1 MSAASVLPA
10 SQPWRHQ
17 RRGGKRSES
26 GSSSISHGRSAPR
39 SVSRH
44 FPCWRL
50 HRAKHAVSV
59 LEHGK
64 RCLFRLF
71 PAESMWRA
79 ACSSPI
85 PESPEGAGTDAW
97 VPGKRFVLVA
107 EIFLLVV
114 GNLGWMEIAC
124 INASQKTLSSAL
136 LTKTHPPASQSAAK
150 AYLGFSPRQRGGGV
164 PHSTFF
170 FSFFLFFFFPHEKRV
185 ALDTLIRGR
194 RYLRSCGRSAGTRPM
209 QGQGPSVL
217 GTGSSSCG
225 RWLGSMREKK
235 KGLAKL
241 ILGRRELFTSVGG
254 SASRSL

>member
-150 AYLGFSPRQRGGGV
+150 AYLGFSPRQGGV
-164 PHSTFF
+164 CPTPP
-170 FSFFLFFFFPHEKRV
+170 FSFLFFFFFSFPTKSEWPW
-185 ALDTLIRGR
+185 IRSSEVGGT
-194 RYLRSCGRSAGTRPM
+194 CGAAG
-209 QGQGPSVL
+209 
-217 GTGSSSCG
+217 
-225 RWLGSMREKK
+225 
-235 KGLAKL
+235 A
-241 ILGRRELFTSVGG
+241 RRERDPCRDRDPAYWVRGPAVAG
-254 SASRSL
+254 AGWEA